1 MFQCLQLFSVG
12 WIKKKVVNQGEITCR
27 KQYIFTKLK
36 RGSHEIVPSHVPI
49 NLSKIPQSSPISL
62 HYLPTKVKQTWCR
75 KAINGMGCCDLWMAR
90 EMLPASF
97 RVGHRP
103 LAASLSLSLP
113 LVRDRAKQQVLP
125 RRASNYFSKSA
136 KLNSRTNLH
145 FLLKRQFL

>member
-62 HYLPTKVKQTWCR
+62 HYLPTKVKQTLLMEWVVVIYEWLGKCFQLPSES
-75 KAINGMGCCDLWMAR
+75 AIDHWQL
-90 EMLPASF
+90 L
-97 RVGHRP
+97 
-103 LAASLSLSLP
+103 SLSLSLWCVIEP
-113 LVRDRAKQQVLP
+113 
-125 RRASNYFSKSA
+125 
-136 KLNSRTNLH
+136 NSRCCLEELPITSQSLQNSIH
-145 FLLKRQFL
+145 GQIYIFF

>member
-97 RVGHRP
+97 RVGHR
-103 LAASLSLSLP
+103 SLSLSLWCVIEP
-113 LVRDRAKQQVLP
+113 
-125 RRASNYFSKSA
+125 
-136 KLNSRTNLH
+136 NSRCCLEELPITSQSLQNSIH
-145 FLLKRQFL
+145 GQIYIFF

>member
-1 MFQCLQLFSVG
+1 MPHCRLPNPCSVKSNSET
-12 WIKKKVVNQGEITCR
+12 WSFASHKCCFNVCSCSQSVELKKSCCKLGRNYVLET
-27 KQYIFTKLK
+27 IFTKLK

-103 LAASLSLSLP
+103 LAASLSLSP
-113 LVRDRAKQQVLP
+113 SGAW
-125 RRASNYFSKSA
+125 
-136 KLNSRTNLH
+136 
-145 FLLKRQFL
+145 